1 MTARGKWGILLAS
14 ALLSV
19 FVAIPIAYAH
29 EWAYADSF
37 PSQSYNNNTGT
48 LIWEGPWQEIGE
60 SDGPTAGVVGV
71 ESPGCSGKCLVFN
84 APISLLVD
92 KGVWRGAD
100 LTEAEHAE
108 LYYKI
113 KRETGVLPVGNLHV
127 QMRKVGQSWNTIKT
141 HSLST
146 ADGSFVA
153 HTFDVSGYVG
163 HNVELRFVL
172 DLVSVNVRVSVDEVE
187 LGVEY
192 PVTTTTTTTS
202 TSTSTSTST
211 TTTSPPSSTTTTTKP
226 TSTTSST
233 TTTVAR
239 PTSSTTS
246 TTLPVTTTTIPGD
259 TGSDAPPVLP
269 GGQSQPPTGSGAL
282 AAGGFESAAA
292 DIATARAFGISL
304 NMAPVGNSR
313 YDRMLGLSPLTS
325 LAASFRSVVEAIQNE
340 YLSALGLAFL
350 VAFFAVRM
358 PGSDEEEIPR
368 SDG

>member
-19 FVAIPIAYAH
+19 FVAIPVAYAH

-37 PSQSYNNNTGT
+37 PEQSYNNNTGT
-48 LIWEGPWQEIGE
+48 LIWGGPWQEIGE
-60 SDGPTAGVVGV
+60 SDGPTSGVVGV
-71 ESPGCSGKCLVFN
+71 ESSGCSGKCLVFN
-84 APISLLVD
+84 APISLLID

-113 KRETGVLPVGNLHV
+113 KREAGVLPVGNLHV

-146 ADGSFVA
+146 GDAGFVA

-192 PVTTTTTTTS
+192 PVTTTTTSTT
-202 TSTSTSTST
+202 TSTST
-211 TTTSPPSSTTTTTKP
+211 TTTSPPPSTTTTTRP
-226 TSTTSST
+226 ASATSST
-233 TTTVAR
+233 TTTVPG

-246 TTLPVTTTTIPGD
+246 TTLPGTTTTTRGD
-259 TGSDAPPVLP
+259 TGSDSPPVLP

-282 AAGGFESAAA
+282 AAGGFDSVAA
-292 DIATARAFGISL
+292 DIATARTFGISL

-358 PGSDEEEIPR
+358 PGSDEEETPR